1 MWNSTRPEGE
11 ECPSSNRIIH
21 EIHQVVYIVYPDL
34 YKASSVAFYH
44 YAQNVCERRESLTE
58 SGSSIRGGKREKT
71 EDCDLSDVWIH
82 ESVMHCW
89 KVLLKEREE
98 TKQFE
103 NSLKIE
109 I

>member
-1 MWNSTRPEGE
+1 M
-11 ECPSSNRIIH
+11 
-21 EIHQVVYIVYPDL
+21 
-34 YKASSVAFYH
+34 
-44 YAQNVCERRESLTE
+44 RESLTE
-58 SGSSIRGGKREKT
+58 SGSSIRGGKREKY
-71 EDCDLSDVWIH
+71 DLSDVWIH